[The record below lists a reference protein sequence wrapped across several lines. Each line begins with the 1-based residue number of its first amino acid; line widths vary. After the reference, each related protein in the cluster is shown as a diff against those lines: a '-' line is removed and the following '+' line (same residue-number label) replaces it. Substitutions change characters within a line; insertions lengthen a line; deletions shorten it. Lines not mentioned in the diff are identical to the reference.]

1 MRESTL
7 WFLHFLAGAVII
19 VALGIHFG
27 IMHLDDLLFS
37 LGIGDKDV
45 LSYESVLYRSRMIF
59 HLVVYLVLLAAA
71 LYHGLYGF
79 RSLVLEL
86 PLGQT
91 LEKVVGVVTLLG
103 GLALFTY
110 GAHAIIIGY
119 TI

>member
-7 WFLHFLAGAVII
+7 WVLHFITGVFIV

-27 IMHLDDLLFS
+27 IMHLDHLLFS

-45 LSYESVLYRSRMIF
+45 LSYASVFQRSKLIF

-119 TI
+119 TL